1 MPEVRLELTSRCRD
15 RFLRPARIPFR
26 HSGARL
32 VLRRHD
38 SLDVPLLGEHALRE
52 VQPLLDIG
60 EPSLHVLERV
70 ESCLHVVTAA
80 HPLLQLFYRLG
91 QVAPGPPPPAE
102 RLGDRHSHDY
112 EPYAEGPL
120 GDTEHALLP

>member
-38 SLDVPLLGEHALRE
+38 SLDIPLLGEHALRE

-60 EPSLHVLERV
+60 EPSLHVLDR
-70 ESCLHVVTAA
+70 S
-80 HPLLQLFYRLG
+80 R
-91 QVAPGPPPPAE
+91 QVAPGPPWPAVPIRWSDPP
-102 RLGDRHSHDY
+102 RDSLGDRHGHDD
-112 EPYAEGPL
+112 EPYADGPL
-120 GDTEHALLP
+120 GNTEHTPPRASH

>member
-26 HSGARL
+26 HSGQPLLDPDLRIYQRRRL
-32 VLRRHD
+32 VLRRYD

-70 ESCLHVVTAA
+70 
-80 HPLLQLFYRLG
+80 
-91 QVAPGPPPPAE
+91 
-102 RLGDRHSHDY
+102 
-112 EPYAEGPL
+112 
-120 GDTEHALLP
+120 